1 MYIRSFFRME
11 PKRGLNQIGMN
22 RVRRAD
28 AVVCRGVI
36 DLRIH
41 SAFCTHRSALPT
53 PPFFSVPPCL
63 RVSVVTRLRLP
74 TIAMARENWKTVAD
88 WAKRKPA
95 MLHVADYLGRGT
107 GRARVLDRLGR
118 VPPAPHR
125 PDLSRWAEHA
135 LAAAWLG
142 HATVLLRLGGKTVIT
157 DPVLSTRVGLGL
169 GLLTGGPRR
178 LTAPA
183 LTVRQLP
190 PLDLILLSH
199 AHFDHLDRP
208 TLVRLD
214 KSIPVIAARDT
225 ADLVTDLGF
234 RHVTELSWGESA
246 QVAGLTVTAFPVKHW
261 GARTFYDQ
269 HRGYNAYRLDAPA
282 HDGTPG
288 HRVLYG
294 GDTAYHDGFA
304 AAGPVDLAI
313 LGIGAYDPYIAAH
326 ATPEQ
331 ALAMA
336 DQVRAKHILP
346 MHHSTFRL
354 SYEPTADPIRRLLAA
369 AADPARIVVREVG
382 QQWAI

>member
-1 MYIRSFFRME
+1 M
-11 PKRGLNQIGMN
+11 P
-22 RVRRAD
+22 
-28 AVVCRGVI
+28 
-36 DLRIH
+36 
-41 SAFCTHRSALPT
+41 
-53 PPFFSVPPCL
+53 
-63 RVSVVTRLRLP
+63 
-74 TIAMARENWKTVAD
+74 RENWKTVAD

-95 MLHVADYLGRGT
+95 MLHVADFLGRGT
-107 GRARVLDRLGR
+107 GRVRVFDHVRRL
-118 VPPAPHR
+118 PPSPHR
-125 PDLSRWAEHA
+125 PDLSRWDEHQ

-157 DPVLSTRVGLGL
+157 DPVLSARVGLGL
-169 GLLTGGPRR
+169 GLITGGPRR
-178 LTAPA
+178 LVSPA
-183 LTVRQLP
+183 LSVRQLP

-208 TLVRLD
+208 TLARLD
-214 KSIPVIAARDT
+214 KRTPVVAAHAT
-225 ADLVTDLGF
+225 ADLITDLGF
-234 RHVTELSWGESA
+234 ANVTELRWGESTVA
-246 QVAGLTVTAFPVKHW
+246 AGLTVTAFPVKHW

-269 HRGYNAYRLDAPA
+269 HRGYNAYRLDAP
-282 HDGTPG
+282 DG

-336 DQVRAKHILP
+336 DQVQAKHILP

-354 SYEPTADPIRRLLAA
+354 SYEPTHDPMRRLLAA
-369 AADPARIVVREVG
+369 IDDPARVTIREVG
-382 QQWAI
+382 QQWFID